1 MKKTTVPG
9 PNGTTQE
16 AYLPACSGGADAV
29 RYDLGVM
36 DGRDHGADQ
45 RGRANDR
52 EQRAYAS
59 DHPADEQREG
69 KRRDEPGPRS
79 HERL

>member
-1 MKKTTVPG
+1 MTV
-9 PNGTTQE
+9 TATARTQRPE
-16 AYLPACSGGADAV
+16 RLAYAM
-29 RYDLGVM
+29 RHDLGVM

-52 EQRAYAS
+52 EQRAYAA
-59 DHPADEQREG
+59 DQPADEQREG
-69 KRRDEPGPRS
+69 KRRDEPSPRS